1 MKIKTYLFILFKNM
15 MNIFR
20 AIFRTLTKIDDGAF
34 YDNTQQFYVLLT
46 VFTKGLHPLMM
57 KIIISKLVV
66 LILLFA
72 ISTYKLHH
80 LISSRT
86 HCLQSFPRHQQGIQN
101 LVKHQRWSPFA
112 NIVNSITLLNIFE
125 KYSLID
131 DCRSS
136 EYASEYVQHV

>member
-1 MKIKTYLFILFKNM
+1 MICVTIFCLYLNTILPQKIMHILKKTHENKTYLFILFKNM

-72 ISTYKLHH
+72 ISTYRLHH

-86 HCLQSFPRHQQGIQN
+86 HCLQSFSTT
-101 LVKHQRWSPFA
+101 LVG
-112 NIVNSITLLNIFE
+112 
-125 KYSLID
+125 YSEPSQASKMESF
-131 DCRSS
+131 R
-136 EYASEYVQHV
+136 EYS